1 MDNFDLRKFLAE
13 GKLYEGVASTEEAM
27 DKSSTKMKMSEL
39 KAKIRT
45 EILAELT
52 LNEDDDID
60 FGIGGEETQADVD
73 FYEGLEEATKDG
85 DGKVPSKDADTD
97 IDIEDKEEVEVD
109 VEEKPKVSGVD
120 GEFLDQLEDLKDEA
134 DAMGDN
140 KLERQIDNT
149 ITYFTRQHIA
159 KDTNESLELEE
170 AYDELEENLT
180 KDQIQKKYNE
190 MFGKNPQT
198 KFADVAK
205 ALNTTEQEI
214 AAALFSLP
222 MFETDELEEA
232 DDMALV
238 ADLEAELKEGYE
250 SLNEDLT
257 SALTALIISIIA
269 IPAIPITGALLM
281 GLIDYLFNDLPDQR
295 AEAKSLRLY
304 KGPDKQE
311 KVLTLAKEIES
322 KLSPGKKKY
331 LKTLV
336 NRVGAA
342 KLEDK
347 AREYRELDRY
357 AQSQKLDE
365 NLTTDIEA
373 ALKDLPI
380 PSNEIEEGYSE
391 FQRADKGKK
400 KTVARNKGE
409 KEVYGAGVKKGEEI
423 EKEKLGE
430 SLEILKMKNLTPAEI
445 AVVDDLTESINEGS
459 IDLSKVKNYAKK
471 GLMTLGVIATLLGGA
486 NLTLQQKQDV
496 VDTVKTEIPS
506 QNQQDLKYM
515 SDAYTAHSLYLTNKA
530 DIEKLAQT
538 NSDVDLLIKDSNFQ
552 NFDKLDRVQDKITL
566 GRSNQDAIKVIKA
579 EYNLQEK
586 LNESLTFPLWN
597 KIK

>member
-13 GKLYEGVASTEEAM
+13 GKLYEEATSTEEAM
-27 DKSSTKMKMSEL
+27 DKPSSTKMKMSEL

-52 LNEDDDID
+52 LNEDDDVD
-60 FGIGGEETQADVD
+60 FGTGGEETEGKDGENVD
-73 FYEGLEEATKDG
+73 PVAEATKDG
-85 DGKVPSKDADTD
+85 DGEVPPKDANTD
-97 IDIEDKEEVEVD
+97 VDIVDKEKVKVD
-109 VEEKPKVSGVD
+109 VKEKPAMSGVD
-120 GEFLDQLEDLKDEA
+120 NEFLDQLEDLQDEA
-134 DAMGDN
+134 GELGDD
-140 KLERQIDNT
+140 KLERQINNT

-170 AYDELEENLT
+170 DLEQSDVESAIT
-180 KDQIQKKYNE
+180 GQKLDLNKL
-190 MFGKNPQT
+190 K
-198 KFADVAK
+198 VATEK
-205 ALNTTEQEI
+205 AMKGDSTDLAMLMAGI
-214 AAALFSLP
+214 
-222 MFETDELEEA
+222 FEADELEEA

-238 ADLEAELKEGYE
+238 ADLEAELKEE
-250 SLNEDLT
+250 
-257 SALTALIISIIA
+257 
-269 IPAIPITGALLM
+269 
-281 GLIDYLFNDLPDQR
+281 
-295 AEAKSLRLY
+295 
-304 KGPDKQE
+304 
-311 KVLTLAKEIES
+311 
-322 KLSPGKKKY
+322 
-331 LKTLV
+331 
-336 NRVGAA
+336 
-342 KLEDK
+342 
-347 AREYRELDRY
+347 
-357 AQSQKLDE
+357 
-365 NLTTDIEA
+365 
-373 ALKDLPI
+373 
-380 PSNEIEEGYSE
+380 YSE
-391 FQRADKGKK
+391 FQRVNKGKK
-400 KTVARNKGE
+400 NTVARNKGE
-409 KEVYGAGVKKGEEI
+409 EEVYGAGVKKGEEI
-423 EKEKLGE
+423 EKKKLKE
-430 SLEILKMKNLTPAEI
+430 LLKTPNMKNLTPAEI